1 MEDDEREASIACED
15 RKWGLTM
22 REMDAFEQAYKNG
35 FAAGLKAAEEK
46 IVHCKECK
54 WFDCDDVF
62 CKVWLKVAGSND
74 FCSYGER
81 REDG

>member
-1 MEDDEREASIACED
+1 MRLIDADVVIPKGTAVTDDVIAVH
-15 RKWGLTM
+15 KALSQAPTV
-22 REMDAFEQAYKNG
+22 DAVE
-35 FAAGLKAAEEK
+35 
-46 IVHCKECK
+46 VVRCKDCK

-81 REDG
+81 RSDG

>member
-1 MEDDEREASIACED
+1 
-15 RKWGLTM
+15 M

-35 FAAGLKAAEEK
+35 YAAGMKAAEEK

-54 WFDCDDVF
+54 HRRDYGMCDHPKAVGWD
-62 CKVWLKVAGSND
+62 AIAPEDND

-81 REDG
+81 RAV